1 MFGPDSSTSV
11 VYEGVGKRIIDS
23 FMHGMNG
30 LFRTD
35 YLNLGTIFAYGQT
48 SSGKTYTMHG
58 EDSSPGLIYL
68 ATKDIFDYMANNPN
82 RQFIL
87 RGSYVE
93 IYKENVRDLL
103 NPDSVKLRIHESYD
117 RGVYVDSK
125 EEVLHSYDDVL
136 NVLFPAFSHSQLL
149 HRGDKN
155 RHVGVTN
162 MNQQSSRSHTIFKL
176 VCESRLHPDLLESP
190 DDSTG
195 VLVGQLSLV
204 DLAGSE
210 SVKHTGA
217 QDDRLSEAGKINL
230 SLSVLSRVIQTLAT
244 RTENSHVSFRDSK
257 LTRLLQTSLDGN
269 SRTAIIACVTPA
281 SSFCVSEKE
290 VCERRARRTAR

>member
-1 MFGPDSSTSV
+1 MNCISQTDDRGSSIPNSIYTYGSDCSRVVNLLDRVFGPDSSTTV
-11 VYEGVGKRIIDS
+11 VYEGVGKRIVDS

-30 LFRTD
+30 TFQID
-35 YLNLGTIFAYGQT
+35 HLNPGTIFAYGQT

-125 EEVLHSYDDVL
+125 EEVLRSYDDVL
-136 NVLFPAFSHSQLL
+136 NV
-149 HRGDKN
+149 
-155 RHVGVTN
+155 
-162 MNQQSSRSHTIFKL
+162 
-176 VCESRLHPDLLESP
+176 SP
-190 DDSTG
+190 
-195 VLVGQLSLV
+195 
-204 DLAGSE
+204 
-210 SVKHTGA
+210 
-217 QDDRLSEAGKINL
+217 
-230 SLSVLSRVIQTLAT
+230 
-244 RTENSHVSFRDSK
+244 VSPF
-257 LTRLLQTSLDGN
+257 Q
-269 SRTAIIACVTPA
+269 C
-281 SSFCVSEKE
+281 
-290 VCERRARRTAR
+290 

>member
-1 MFGPDSSTSV
+1 
-11 VYEGVGKRIIDS
+11 
-23 FMHGMNG
+23 MHGMNG

-281 SSFCVSEKE
+281 SSFCVGEKE

>member
-1 MFGPDSSTSV
+1 
-11 VYEGVGKRIIDS
+11 
-23 FMHGMNG
+23 
-30 LFRTD
+30 
-35 YLNLGTIFAYGQT
+35 
-48 SSGKTYTMHG
+48 
-58 EDSSPGLIYL
+58 
-68 ATKDIFDYMANNPN
+68 
-82 RQFIL
+82 
-87 RGSYVE
+87 
-93 IYKENVRDLL
+93 
-103 NPDSVKLRIHESYD
+103 
-117 RGVYVDSK
+117 
-125 EEVLHSYDDVL
+125 
-136 NVLFPAFSHSQLL
+136 
-149 HRGDKN
+149 
-155 RHVGVTN
+155 

-176 VCESRLHPDLLESP
+176 VCESRVHPDCLETP
-190 DDSTG
+190 EDSTG

-281 SSFCVSEKE
+281 SSFCVGEKRGNEGQAETSSTLKFAQSAKNVHTAAKVNQMLDDKSLIRKLRREIEALKKQIKGEESPMDDAMELEEKRRTEKE
-290 VCERRARRTAR
+290 LSEAQMRLEGLSRDVRDKEVLLQQQSTEKSNVEAELVLTRAREKDLQGKLGEVINRFEEAEKKIKELQGEIAGLRAQNADLAAMLRKAQ